1 MKHFLLIFGI
11 ISFLLSFIVKAYFIQ
26 FLAMGIMMLAFV
38 LLGNYITEMGEFKA
52 LLKQHMELVKK
63 DIEEINK

>member
-1 MKHFLLIFGI
+1 MKYFLLVGGI
-11 ISFLLSFIVKAYFIQ
+11 ISFLLSFIVSHYFIQ

-38 LLGNYITEMGEFKA
+38 LLGNYLTEMSEFKG

>member
-1 MKHFLLIFGI
+1 
-11 ISFLLSFIVKAYFIQ
+11 
-26 FLAMGIMMLAFV
+26 MGIMMLAFV

>member
-1 MKHFLLIFGI
+1 MKYFLLAAGT
-11 ISFLLSFIVKAYFIQ
+11 ISLLLSFFIKIYFIQ
-26 FLAMGIMMLAFV
+26 FLAIGIMMLAFV
-38 LLGNYITEMGEFKA
+38 LLGNYLTEMGEFKA